1 MDLKRLYYV
10 KRGEEI
16 TGPYPLGLIQRY
28 ILIGRI
34 AGTDELS
41 IDRKEWKTLDSL
53 SELIPAVLN
62 DDPSEEG
69 VKERLKR
76 ARRWADERSGI
87 DRRQNQSPQ
96 EADFWER
103 RRTGERRAPEPEEV
117 VRARLQRQQM
127 VQETRRAGRE
137 NMVTARLVAWSLLL
151 VVCAYLL
158 FYRPVPESAGANCNA
173 SARPQIN
180 WNNCQ
185 LEGVSLPGVDLRRA
199 SLKNTNFSG
208 ASLSGGKLG
217 DADLSYAVLSITDL
231 SSADLSRA
239 KLLGT
244 SLRNADLRGAHL
256 DNADLSYADL
266 TGAVLTGASLLGAKL
281 DHAIWVDHRPCLAGS
296 IGGCLQK
303 RTAK

>member
-10 KRGEEI
+10 KRGEQI

-34 AGTDELS
+34 TATDEIS
-41 IDRKEWKTLDSL
+41 IDRKEWKTLDFL
-53 SELIPAVLN
+53 TELMPTVLTE
-62 DDPSEEG
+62 DPGDEA
-69 VKERLKR
+69 VKERLQR

-87 DRRQNQSPQ
+87 DRRQTQTA
-96 EADFWER
+96 EETDFWER
-103 RRTGERRAPEPEEV
+103 RRSGERRAPEDEDV

-127 VQETRRAGRE
+127 VQEARRAGRE
-137 NMVTARLVAWSLLL
+137 NMFTARVVAWSLLL

-185 LEGVSLPGVDLRRA
+185 LEGVSLPGVDLRKA

-208 ASLSGGKLG
+208 ASLSGGRLG

-231 SSADLSRA
+231 SSADLSGA
-239 KLLGT
+239 KLLGA
-244 SLRNADLRGAHL
+244 SFRNADLRGARL

-266 TGAVLTGASLLGAKL
+266 TGAVLTGASLIGAKL
-281 DHAIWVDHRPCLAGS
+281 DHAIWVDHHPCLAGS

-303 RTAK
+303 RTTK